1 MHFFSL
7 ISTKNKSKNKINH
20 TYKRHTSIP
29 SGCPYH
35 ISHSFTVTYVT
46 VWPRHVSLHQVQYLD
61 IEITMRVVVISIKRY
76 LNGWGIFYI
85 SRLQNNCLRRRD
97 KWNLSLWEWM
107 KWTSIDK
114 KKFII
119 FWFLLARTFT

>member
-7 ISTKNKSKNKINH
+7 ISTKNKSKNKNNH

-46 VWPRHVSLHQVQYLD
+46 VWLRHVSLHQVQYLD

-76 LNGWGIFYI
+76 LNGWVYFTFPDFKIIAYGVETSEI
-85 SRLQNNCLRRRD
+85 CLCG
-97 KWNLSLWEWM
+97 SE
-107 KWTSIDK
+107 
-114 KKFII
+114 
-119 FWFLLARTFT
+119 